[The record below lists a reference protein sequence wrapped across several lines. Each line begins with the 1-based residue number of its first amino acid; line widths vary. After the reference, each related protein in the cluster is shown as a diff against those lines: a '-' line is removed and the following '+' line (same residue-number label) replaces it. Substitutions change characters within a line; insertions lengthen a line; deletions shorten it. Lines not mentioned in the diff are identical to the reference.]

1 MKRTIETLA
10 CLALSLALVAI
21 FSAVVLGFCG
31 FFD

>member
-10 CLALSLALVAI
+10 CLALSLALIAI
-21 FSAVVLGFCG
+21 FSAVALAFCG

>member
-1 MKRTIETLA
+1 MKRTLETLA

-21 FSAVVLGFCG
+21 FSAIALGVCG

>member
-10 CLALSLALVAI
+10 CLALSLALLVL
-21 FSAVVLGFCG
+21 FSAVALGACG

>member
-1 MKRTIETLA
+1 MKRTLETIA

-21 FSAVVLGFCG
+21 FSAVALAFSG

>member
-21 FSAVVLGFCG
+21 FSAVALGACG